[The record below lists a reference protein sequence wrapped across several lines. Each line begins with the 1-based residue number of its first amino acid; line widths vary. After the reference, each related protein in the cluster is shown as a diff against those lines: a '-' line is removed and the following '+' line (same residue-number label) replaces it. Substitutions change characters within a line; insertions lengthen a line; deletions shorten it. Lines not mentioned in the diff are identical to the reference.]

1 MEVIQLDKFSILKYF
16 IETDNKGQDKSKEE
30 SKEESKENSKE
41 ELQERTENNGPILIR
56 EPGSARLQPNM
67 YGILRNYDYKTY
79 NDPLTPPYKRDD
91 YMIPA
96 HVIDPYNFGI
106 YTRGGPTAF
115 KKMGYLNNKN
125 AQPGDPYK
133 FLTLMGRQKYYNS
146 TQYEY
151 YIVSTN
157 RDENIKFDLNK
168 KRELYSG
175 DIVKIPELNDTEYDV
190 NIDKNLDYDYS
201 PYII

>member
-1 MEVIQLDKFSILKYF
+1 MNNDENNN
-16 IETDNKGQDKSKEE
+16 TDNIDNNNDN
-30 SKEESKENSKE
+30 NS
-41 ELQERTENNGPILIR
+41 NNIDTSDNINTPIMIR
-56 EPGSARLQPNM
+56 EPRHLHHLNPDL
-67 YGILRNYDYKTY
+67 YGVLRNYDYKTY

-96 HVIDPYNFGI
+96 HVIDPYRFGL
-106 YTRGGPTAF
+106 YTRGGPTSF

-125 AQPGDPYK
+125 AQAGDPYK

-157 RDENIKFDLNK
+157 RDENIKFEIDK

-175 DIVKIPELNDTEYDV
+175 DTVKVPELNDTEYEV

-201 PYII
+201 PYIF